1 MQLILTLLVWQSNPM
16 VFRGLLGFCIVPP
29 MWLRKHNLL
38 WHGEPG
44 AKTLELFVCVNHS
57 LQPNPTL
64 LHDVLW
70 EVYEKPWHWGN
81 SPLSNTCSRHLTV
94 CVFTFEKRKIR
105 WELESVYC
113 KGGKR
118 SNWNLLD
125 WRFRVFFTRS
135 PLPISLYCCPE
146 SITSHS
152 WQSSSMKRE
161 VVDRRWKSA
170 SLKHVLFQWEFWDVL
185 CSDQGDRKHK
195 DFLK

>member
-125 WRFRVFFTRS
+125 WRFRVFLQDLCFRFLCIAVPNRS
-135 PLPISLYCCPE
+135 RHTPGSPVP
-146 SITSHS
+146 
-152 WQSSSMKRE
+152 
-161 VVDRRWKSA
+161 WKGR
-170 SLKHVLFQWEFWDVL
+170 LWIDVEK
-185 CSDQGDRKHK
+185 C
-195 DFLK
+195 